1 MLSKLVVCLTC
12 FALCL
17 NAYARQAATERKAV
31 ELLGYASQVAAAAGD
46 EIWPGF
52 DARQYTFVTSD
63 ADGYEVGFGGQSREP
78 VRKAMMSFDMRSYN
92 LEDAVALIFHEA
104 FHVFERDA
112 ARRGAKWRVENSMLV
127 SEYPETSAKNNALF
141 NIESQLLHS
150 AMQSVD
156 KAAAKR
162 KAQEFIAV
170 RKARQGEL
178 DARFVEFE
186 KGLES
191 NEGLAEYAGVK
202 AVFMAIEVA
211 GQKRAAIPFKSIDKN
226 RYIAD
231 RFERL
236 RRITRV
242 GRNSRLRFYDT
253 GAAQAFLLDRLM
265 PGWKKRVQAT
275 AAAIQDLVEEA
286 AVNSGDALKQIAESA
301 LRQYGYEDV
310 LKSEQEI
317 AERKLAERRALLD
330 SVLNS
335 QGRRYVIDVSALG
348 RVGDLTSFDPMNVT
362 MIDGEKR
369 VHTRML
375 SVAEAGSYKATF
387 EQPVVEDIAAR
398 QYVTIS
404 KPDRNEVLVDG
415 AALDI
420 AAPVERSFQTI
431 RIVTPGFK
439 FEASSGVVMINERG
453 VTVRV
458 GRKEILRQPAAR
470 AGARAISES
479 ILNLRLSDLDGG
491 IQGQAD
497 ISRW

>member
-1 MLSKLVVCLTC
+1 MIHKLVVCLLC
-12 FALCL
+12 FTLSL
-17 NAYARQAATERKAV
+17 NGLAQQAATERKAV
-31 ELLGYASQVAAAAGD
+31 ELLDYASQVAAAAGD

-52 DARQYTFVTSD
+52 DARQYSFVMTD
-63 ADGYEVGFGGQSREP
+63 ADAGEYTIGFGGQSKESA
-78 VRKAMMSFDMRSYN
+78 RKAMMSFDMRSYG
-92 LEDAVALIFHEA
+92 LEDGIALIFHEA

-127 SEYPETSAKNNALF
+127 SQYPETSARNNALF
-141 NIESQLLHS
+141 NIESQILHS
-150 AMQSVD
+150 AMHSAD

-162 KAQEFIAV
+162 KAREFIAV
-170 RKARQGEL
+170 RKMRQGEL
-178 DARFVEFE
+178 DSQFVEFE

-202 AVFMAIEVA
+202 AVFAAIEAVVK
-211 GQKRAAIPFKSIDKN
+211 KRAVIPFKNLDKN
-226 RYIAD
+226 NYIAN

-253 GAAQAFLLDRLM
+253 GAAQALLLDRLT

-286 AVNSGDALKQIAESA
+286 SVDSGDALKQIAESA

-310 LKSEQEI
+310 LKSEEEI

-335 QGRRYVIDVSALG
+335 RGRRYVIDVSARG
-348 RVGDLTSFDPMNVT
+348 RMGDLTSFDPMNVT
-362 MIDGEKR
+362 MVGDEKR

-375 SVAEAGSYKATF
+375 SVAQAGSYKATF
-387 EQPVVEDIAAR
+387 EQPVVEDIAGKR
-398 QYVTIS
+398 YVTIS
-404 KPDRNEVLVDG
+404 KPDQNEVVVDG
-415 AALDI
+415 SPLNI

-439 FEASSGVVMINERG
+439 FEASSGVVVINEQG

-458 GRKEILRQPAAR
+458 G
-470 AGARAISES
+470 S
-479 ILNLRLSDLDGG
+479 
-491 IQGQAD
+491 
-497 ISRW
+497 

>member
-1 MLSKLVVCLTC
+1 MLNKLVVCLIC
-12 FALCL
+12 FALCM
-17 NAYARQAATERKAV
+17 NAHARQSATERKAV
-31 ELLGYASQVAAAAGD
+31 ELLGYASQDAAAAGD

-52 DARQYTFVTSD
+52 DARQYSFVMTGAD
-63 ADGYEVGFGGQSREP
+63 ADGYTIGFGGQSQGP

-112 ARRGAKWRVENSMLV
+112 ARGGAKWRVENSMLI
-127 SEYPETSAKNNALF
+127 SEYPETSARNNALF
-141 NIESQLLHS
+141 NIESQILHS
-150 AMQSVD
+150 AIRAGD
-156 KAAAKR
+156 RGAAKR

-202 AVFMAIEVA
+202 AVSMAIGAA
-211 GQKRAAIPFKSIDKN
+211 GQKRAATPFKSIDKD
-226 RYIAD
+226 RYMAD

-286 AVNSGDALKQIAESA
+286 TVSPGDALNQIAESA

-310 LKSEQEI
+310 LMSEQEI

-330 SVLNS
+330 SVLNA

-348 RVGDLTSFDPMNVT
+348 RVGDMTSFDPMNVT
-362 MIDGEKR
+362 MVDNQKR

-375 SVAEAGSYKATF
+375 SVAGAGSYKATF

-398 QYVTIS
+398 QYVTVS
-404 KPDRNEVLVDG
+404 KPDRNEVMLDG
-415 AALDI
+415 APLDI
-420 AAPVERSFQTI
+420 AAPVERRFQTI

-439 FEASSGVVMINERG
+439 FEANSGVVAINERG
-453 VTVRV
+453 VTVWV
-458 GRKEILRQPAAR
+458 GGKVTSSQPAGR
-470 AGARAISES
+470 SQRK
-479 ILNLRLSDLDGG
+479 
-491 IQGQAD
+491 
-497 ISRW
+497 